1 MHALSVPL
9 QPFNLSFLIP
19 PFRRLGGLIECV
31 DKTLQTHYSNPMRGF
46 DIWLL
51 GLCFTLVL
59 GARAGEFPD
68 AWTWDDDAKNR
79 TAHAALEGKPMPA
92 LDLTGWVNGQ
102 VKPEDM
108 KGKVVVV
115 DLYATWCGPC
125 IAAIPHNNE
134 LLKKYKDKGLVIVG
148 VCTSKNGQEKMEKTA
163 KDKGI
168 EYPTA
173 RDPQLKAEKAW
184 QVHYY
189 PTYAVVDRKGI
200 VRVVGLQPDHVE
212 DVVKKLL
219 AEKS

>member
-1 MHALSVPL
+1 MQQSSLSSLARLRFCNLGFVVGLWTLNLGPCRLEVGDGPRMHALSVPL

-134 LLKKYKDKGLVIVG
+134 L
-148 VCTSKNGQEKMEKTA
+148 
-163 KDKGI
+163 
-168 EYPTA
+168 
-173 RDPQLKAEKAW
+173 
-184 QVHYY
+184 
-189 PTYAVVDRKGI
+189 
-200 VRVVGLQPDHVE
+200 
-212 DVVKKLL
+212 
-219 AEKS
+219 